1 MKHPETRKSRKAE
14 QVANSPV
21 RPCAI
26 FESFFL
32 IYALISTTWFA
43 FRFLWLLR
51 LAAGLGLL
59 TPAPPAWLIFIL
71 LLLLVL
77 KEELIFILIDGSQV
91 HIRDFCLLND
101 DIGYLCIF
109 YIYIVSQ
116 IHLLEFRL
124 SVLFCLDF
132 RLDLRV

>member
-1 MKHPETRKSRKAE
+1 MKHPETQKSHKTE

-21 RPCAI
+21 QPCAI
-26 FESFFL
+26 FESFVL
-32 IYALISTTWFA
+32 IYALISTTWFP
-43 FRFLWLLR
+43 FRFLWLLH
-51 LAAGLGLL
+51 LATGPGLL

-71 LLLLVL
+71 LLLLL
-77 KEELIFILIDGSQV
+77 QEELLLILIDGSQV

-116 IHLLEFRL
+116 I
-124 SVLFCLDF
+124 
-132 RLDLRV
+132 